1 MTDSKTV
8 TVRVESMDGRVKKQV
23 FLWTTP
29 KICEMTAVDWSS
41 SARKLEHLR
50 DLDILKPV
58 EHGEG
63 DLLIGSDYYEEL
75 LLPLEH
81 RVGKPGEP
89 VGIKTPLGWA
99 VVGHVSGVANEC
111 LIANHVYTFH
121 ATFAPEMQADELMRK
136 MWDEDVVGLADKN
149 KPFTA
154 EEVLAVRKVAE
165 SRRYINGRY
174 EVAIPWKND
183 EPPLYCNRKTAEDR
197 LYSLEKHL
205 QRRPDVGEK
214 YCQVMKANETKGYIR
229 KLEPGEI
236 DNGPSWYLP
245 HFPVVREDKETT
257 KVRIVYDSAARYG
270 GISLNDAMLPG
281 PKLQQ
286 DVFDVLLRFR
296 SNPVALVADLTEM
309 FSQVTMA
316 KQDRRYHRFLWRGLD
331 LSRSPEVYEAM
342 RLIFGD
348 RASPYLAQYV
358 VRQHAEDNR
367 SDYPLAVAIILSQ
380 MYMDDIMTLL
390 ETDDEAIKARDQLTE
405 LLGMAG
411 FKIRRWCSNSPRVL
425 RDVPMEDRVANVNID
440 KSELPC
446 MKALGVQWNAET
458 DMFTF
463 KLNPPQD
470 VVYSKRGFLKK
481 LAMLFDPLQMLAPF
495 TIRAR
500 MAIQE
505 TWLLGLDWDDEFPS
519 DLKKT
524 CEEWFSQLPEP
535 PESKSQGAIVSMRK
549 GLLPHLFTQW

>member
-1 MTDSKTV
+1 MRRHHPQLHAAIEPLQLNPSAETFQPTQTATGETPATGTQTTHTTCEVTKEPTSGPRPGRVALQMIPVILEGENGIRIRANAFLDGCSGSSYLKEDIADTLGLDAERRPLHVSVFGAKSIMTDSKTV

-58 EHGEG
+58 EHEEV

-89 VGIKTPLGWA
+89 VGVKTPLGWA

-121 ATFAPEMQADELMRK
+121 ATFVPEMQADELMRK

-149 KPFTA
+149 TPF
-154 EEVLAVRKVAE
+154 
-165 SRRYINGRY
+165 
-174 EVAIPWKND
+174 
-183 EPPLYCNRKTAEDR
+183 TAEDR
-197 LYSLEKHL
+197 LYSLERHL
-205 QRRPDVGEK
+205 QQRPDVGEK
-214 YCQVMKANETKGYIR
+214 YCQVMKANEAKGYIR

-296 SNPVALVADLTEM
+296 SNLVALVADLTEM

-316 KQDRRYHRFLWRGLD
+316 KQDRRYHRFLWRG
-331 LSRSPEVYEAM
+331 
-342 RLIFGD
+342 
-348 RASPYLAQYV
+348 
-358 VRQHAEDNR
+358 VR
-367 SDYPLAVAIILSQ
+367 PL
-380 MYMDDIMTLL
+380 
-390 ETDDEAIKARDQLTE
+390 
-405 LLGMAG
+405 
-411 FKIRRWCSNSPRVL
+411 
-425 RDVPMEDRVANVNID
+425 
-440 KSELPC
+440 
-446 MKALGVQWNAET
+446 
-458 DMFTF
+458 
-463 KLNPPQD
+463 
-470 VVYSKRGFLKK
+470 
-481 LAMLFDPLQMLAPF
+481 
-495 TIRAR
+495 
-500 MAIQE
+500 
-505 TWLLGLDWDDEFPS
+505 
-519 DLKKT
+519 KT
-524 CEEWFSQLPEP
+524 S
-535 PESKSQGAIVSMRK
+535 
-549 GLLPHLFTQW
+549 